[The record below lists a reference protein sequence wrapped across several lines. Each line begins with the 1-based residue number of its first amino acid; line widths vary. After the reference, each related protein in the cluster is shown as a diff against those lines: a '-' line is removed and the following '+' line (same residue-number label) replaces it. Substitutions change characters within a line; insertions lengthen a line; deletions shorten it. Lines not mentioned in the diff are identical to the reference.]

1 MKNLGGDVLQLA
13 KKYAGLM
20 PSGDD
25 VAASAHR
32 NHKGKT
38 EHFSCQRS
46 CTHAKLK
53 LAYIARNPSRSR
65 FLQEVN

>member
-1 MKNLGGDVLQLA
+1 VKNLGGDVLQLA

-46 CTHAKLK
+46 CTHAKL
-53 LAYIARNPSRSR
+53 
-65 FLQEVN
+65 